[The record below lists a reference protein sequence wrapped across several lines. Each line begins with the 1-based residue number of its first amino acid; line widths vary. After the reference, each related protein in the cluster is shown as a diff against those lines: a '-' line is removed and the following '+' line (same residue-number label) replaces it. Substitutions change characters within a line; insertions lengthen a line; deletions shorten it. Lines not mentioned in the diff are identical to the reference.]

1 MNSDTAKRP
10 RHRPIDERK
19 RVAILDAAREEF
31 FAHGFAAAS
40 IETIASHSA
49 VSKVTVYNRF
59 GSKEALFSAVV
70 ERECQTM
77 GIGLAD
83 LTSSAN
89 DLRQQLIDFG
99 HRAIDFLTLPHVIRF
114 ERRIA
119 AETDQR
125 PEIGELFLNAGPR
138 KMRARLTDLLDRAIS
153 NHAIKPCDATLAAGH
168 LYGMIVGFDIFMA
181 RFSTDPPDTD
191 RLRGNV
197 ARAVDQFLAA
207 YAV

>member
-1 MNSDTAKRP
+1 MAIDTAKRP
-10 RHRPIDERK
+10 RHRPVDERK
-19 RVAILDAAREEF
+19 RIAIMDAAREEF

-49 VSKVTVYNRF
+49 VSKVTIYNRF

-83 LTSSAN
+83 LTSNSD

-99 HRAIDFLTLPHVIRF
+99 HRVIDFLTLPHVIRF

-138 KMRARLTDLLDRAIS
+138 KMRARLTDVIERAIS
-153 NHAIKPCDATLAAGH
+153 NHSIMPCNAPLAAGH

-181 RFSTDPPDTD
+181 RFSSTPPDKEK
-191 RLRGNV
+191 LRMNV
-197 ARAVDQFLAA
+197 AQAVDQFLAA
-207 YAV
+207 YAI